1 MAEEESGVGEQHE
14 QQEQQEQQHGEQQEI
29 YSDADGHDESGQ
41 QLSDDSGFSRGK
53 IFIGGLPTETTDFDL
68 KNYFVRFGVLADV
81 VVMKDKI
88 TGNGRGF
95 GFVTFEDPQV
105 AEKVVA
111 QRHTIRGRSVEAKL
125 AIPRGEAPGPRSDP
139 SDRVTKIFV
148 GGLASTVSEADFK
161 NYFSR
166 WGKIMDAQIMVD
178 HTTKR
183 SRGFGF
189 ITFENYKSVEDV
201 IRIRTHEIKG
211 KPIDIKKAFPKGHFA
226 ISSMRGGGGFRGR
239 DDFRDGGRGGSSM
252 FDSRMM
258 QMYQMMM
265 MASGMGGFGD
275 MMRGD
280 RGFRGGGGRGFDRPS
295 WGGMRDEFPPF
306 DMPADGGRDW
316 GDNFSAYPS
325 AAAAP
330 AGGGG
335 MDTAGMDPN
344 SMYLM
349 FQQMY
354 GMGGDGAAAGGAG
367 AAMGGMDNMGGMG
380 MGGMGGGSMD
390 LPYGGGGGGR
400 FHDRDRGGGRDRFHP
415 YGR

>member
-1 MAEEESGVGEQHE
+1 
-14 QQEQQEQQHGEQQEI
+14 
-29 YSDADGHDESGQ
+29 
-41 QLSDDSGFSRGK
+41 
-53 IFIGGLPTETTDFDL
+53 
-68 KNYFVRFGVLADV
+68 
-81 VVMKDKI
+81 
-88 TGNGRGF
+88 
-95 GFVTFEDPQV
+95 
-105 AEKVVA
+105 
-111 QRHTIRGRSVEAKL
+111 
-125 AIPRGEAPGPRSDP
+125 
-139 SDRVTKIFV
+139 
-148 GGLASTVSEADFK
+148 
-161 NYFSR
+161 
-166 WGKIMDAQIMVD
+166 MDAQIMVD

-295 WGGMRDEFPPF
+295 WG
-306 DMPADGGRDW
+306 DGGRDW

-390 LPYGGGGGGR
+390 LPYGGDSSGKGVFQCNRPSGGGGGR
-400 FHDRDRGGGRDRFHP
+400 FHDRDRGGGRDRLLSCV
-415 YGR
+415 